1 MRRNRFVRGVFLA
14 GALAGSFAAPVAAQP
29 KGPDLVISLLAV
41 APDSVAPGGSI
52 EIVSEIFN
60 IGTVDV
66 PARGPGVTSA
76 SVRLRLV
83 TNTADLVGGDEIPGW
98 GPLTAIPAGRGS
110 RHTDRFTIPASKA
123 PGAYFVC
130 ADADGGRQVTEFDET
145 NNRRCKPL
153 TLTGA
158 PAIRSAGPPVAPV
171 TKGLP
176 DLVVT
181 AVSVGGVSGLSRSA
195 TLTVRNAGAGP
206 ATNFRMDAYQ
216 LHPKRWQL
224 LFTVCAQTTRG
235 GSASCPGVWE
245 TGTLAAGATRTYTG
259 WVTFPADHKPGSTEK
274 VEFMADGC
282 FPALEPGLPPACRVV
297 ETNETNNTRDVPFG
311 VP

>member
-1 MRRNRFVRGVFLA
+1 MRRALLVLDAFLL
-14 GALAGSFAAPVAAQP
+14 GLLAAPLAAQP
-29 KGPDLVISLLAV
+29 KGPDLVISLLSV
-41 APDSVAPGGSI
+41 APDRVAPGGSI
-52 EIVSEIFN
+52 EIVSEMTN

-83 TNTADLVGGDEIPGW
+83 TSAADLVGGDEIPGW
-98 GPLTAIPAGRGS
+98 GPLVAIPAGRGS
-110 RHTDRFTIPASKA
+110 RHTDRYTIPASKA

-130 ADADGGRQVTEFDET
+130 ADADGGRQVTESDES

-153 TLTGA
+153 TVTGA
-158 PAIRSAGPPVAPV
+158 VDVRGPGPAVPAGAVA
-171 TKGLP
+171 LP

-181 AVSVGGVSGLSRSA
+181 GAAPGGASGVSRSVSV
-195 TLTVRNAGAGP
+195 TIRNAGAGP
-206 ATNFRMDAYQ
+206 ATNFRVDAFQ
-216 LHPKRWQL
+216 LTPKRWPL
-224 LFTVCAQTTRG
+224 LFTVCPQTTRG
-235 GSASCPGVWE
+235 GSASCASVWE
-245 TGTLAAGATRTYTG
+245 TGSLAAGATRTYTG

-282 FPALEPGLPPACRVV
+282 FPSLDPGVPAGCRVA
-297 ETNETNNTRDVPFG
+297 ESNEGNNTMTAAVG